1 MMKWIFLLVVAF
13 FVTMVF
19 VDRIHTRY
27 LTSLIDVEMVSMK
40 DVSVK
45 DASLETFAIV
55 NDEAVERFA
64 KRALSV
70 MFNVRPAKFKEHV
83 DAAHIKKLF
92 ISDKYHDAWK
102 RQMSAWLSNEYGVNQ
117 ISIKESAVVDS
128 ELMMSSEL
136 NGGKRLWRYSA
147 SLASIDRG
155 LGSTELRQLR
165 VQLNIVYLGPNA
177 GMGIYSVAVW

>member
-1 MMKWIFLLVVAF
+1 MKWISLLVVAL
-13 FVTMVF
+13 FVIMTF
-19 VDRIHTRY
+19 VDRVHTRF
-27 LTSLIDVEMVSMK
+27 LTSLIDVELVSMK

-45 DASLETFAIV
+45 DASLETFSIV

-83 DAAHIKKLF
+83 DAPHVKKLF
-92 ISDKYHDAWK
+92 ISEKFHDAWK
-102 RQMSAWLSNEYGVNQ
+102 RQMSNWLSNEYSVNQ
-117 ISIKESAVVDS
+117 ISIKEAVVVKSD
-128 ELMMSSEL
+128 LIMSSEL
-136 NGGKRLWRYSA
+136 SGGKRLWRYTA
-147 SLASIDRG
+147 SLAAIDRG

-177 GMGIYSVAVW
+177 GMGIYSVGVW